1 MARNTP
7 TFVVGESN
15 WIIFNKCTINTI
27 ATQMDLGVLSF
38 DATKDFYYRNNGT
51 GNAWVKVIGGTYT
64 TITIDYSDDDT
75 IELFGNLTSLITITQ
90 DDNSEIVGVYY
101 GNDFTDDDVIPE
113 FEKGIFMVHPIVC
126 ELYTFDGEQSQVD
139 KASDLTLR
147 GYYIGA
153 FREECEILTPS
164 VLFEFNSFPTFNYVF
179 IPSLSRF
186 YFVTNITCVRSNIYR
201 VDMKIDVLYSYMD
214 DIYNQDAYVLRN
226 ENIATK
232 SPFVDTR
239 LPLIDKPIIT
249 YETITPSSSYVFD
262 DSLTKTDYTIALFTN
277 DGTVAS
283 EYPTTAPSPTGTNLP
298 SVSRYVGNNPLITGY
313 STTQENWKVMADY
326 IIHNSGDG
334 SFLISAVAFPIKLN
348 NFSYVASGLKPISLD
363 GNSTGAMG
371 YWLQASTSFYIDYGE
386 YEDATIETDGEYEFL
401 NHEPRTTYDVYLPYA
416 EWTSLSSYDVVGCK
430 IGFYYVL
437 DLTNGNALI
446 IIYNKTKSYVIKTL
460 QVQIGIL
467 LSITKT
473 NEEELQKQRQVN
485 LINAIMGTLTG
496 SMTMGLSGGFGQVKG
511 VASGF
516 TQVAKSVVG
525 QITSDMM
532 MIDRASSSP
541 VGDMLGLFTPKTNVI
556 VRKTTHMVASDFS
569 DSDYR
574 ALNGYVVNNV
584 LSLSSISGYTEIGE
598 MHYIPQSQTNITIR
612 EIDEIISLAR
622 KGIIL

>member
-485 LINAIMGTLTG
+485 LINAILGTLTG

-541 VGDMLGLFTPKTNVI
+541 GGDMLGLFTPKTNVI